1 MQRRSVSFND
11 DVEDEENRKNDV
23 EGKNDAETRR
33 KERRR
38 GEAKAAIEV
47 RTVSL
52 NKA

>member
-11 DVEDEENRKNDV
+11 DVEDEKNDK
-23 EGKNDAETRR
+23 EGKIDAETRR

-47 RTVSL
+47 RTL
-52 NKA
+52 QFH